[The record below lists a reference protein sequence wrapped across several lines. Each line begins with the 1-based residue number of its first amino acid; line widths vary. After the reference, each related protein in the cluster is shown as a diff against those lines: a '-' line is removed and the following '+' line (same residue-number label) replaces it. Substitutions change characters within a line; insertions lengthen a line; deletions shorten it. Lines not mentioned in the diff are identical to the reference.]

1 MTELFCGRMCFDHR
15 PKSCVEIGVLEA
27 RELCLVGA
35 SMLSL
40 LHLTQL
46 RKATFDV

>member
-1 MTELFCGRMCFDHR
+1 MELFSEQMCFDPR
-15 PKSCVEIGVLEA
+15 PPSCVEIGVLEA

-40 LHLTQL
+40 LYL
-46 RKATFDV
+46 AT